1 MSDQLSATP
10 AQPLAPQSPPAKLWT
25 PRAVG
30 YITFFLGFPGGLV
43 MAARNWMR
51 MGLTNKAITHLVA
64 GGVGI
69 LAFVILFL
77 ILPGNVGSVLG
88 FAVNIGMLF
97 YLQNQTRKDIAAF
110 IANNHEVQNAHWF
123 SGCLIGLVTIVLW
136 IPLVFVVGF
145 FLELLGVPIPE

>member
-1 MSDQLSATP
+1 MSAQLSATP
-10 AQPLAPQSPPAKLWT
+10 AQPLAPASPPAKLWT

-30 YITFFLGFPGGLV
+30 YITFFLGFPVGLV

-69 LAFVILFL
+69 LAFVILYL
-77 ILPGNVGSVLG
+77 ILPGSVGSVLG
-88 FAVNIGMLF
+88 LAVNIGVLL
-97 YLQNQTRKDIAAF
+97 YLQAQTRRDIAAL
-110 IANNHEVQNAHWF
+110 IAANHAVQNAHWVG
-123 SGCLIGLVTIVLW
+123 GCLIGLVMIVLW
-136 IPLVFVVGF
+136 IPLVLVVGL